1 MTRIKAVLLI
11 VIGLTISVLTACGG
25 SSNGATISGT
35 LSGLNT
41 GQSIVLQNLSTDT
54 LTLSANGA
62 FSFPTKIGNGNAYSV
77 TIITQPTGQIC
88 VVSNGVGAVDTNG
101 GSINNVF
108 VTCTTASALGG
119 TITGL
124 AAGAAV
130 TLSDGTVSQTIA
142 ANGLWAF
149 PSPVLIGSPYTI
161 TITTQPAGQTCTLV
175 NDTGTVTAASAS
187 NIAIT
192 CV

>member
-1 MTRIKAVLLI
+1 MTRIKNFLLI
-11 VIGLTISVLTACGG
+11 LMGLTIAGLSACGG
-25 SSNGATISGT
+25 SSSGGTISGT
-35 LSGLNT
+35 LSGMTSGL
-41 GQSIVLQNLSTDT
+41 SIVLQNLGKDT
-54 LTLSANGA
+54 LTLSANGV
-62 FSFPTKIGNGNAYSV
+62 FSFPTQIGNGNAYSV
-77 TIITQPTGQIC
+77 TIITQPVGQIC

-101 GSINNVF
+101 SSINNVL
-108 VTCTTASALGG
+108 VSCTTASSLGG

-149 PSPVLIGSPYTI
+149 PSPLLVGSPYAI
-161 TITTQPAGQTCTLV
+161 TITTQPVGQTCTLV
-175 NDTGTVTAASAS
+175 NDTGTVTALSAS
-187 NIAIT
+187 NIGIT